1 MNKTIV
7 ITGGSKGIG
16 KSIALKFAQENFDI
30 YTCSRNQ
37 DDLLK
42 LKNELNSLNQ
52 NITLYTLNCDLSTKD
67 GCNGFINFINDN
79 TKKIDILVNNVGT
92 FIPGKLIEED
102 DSALEKM
109 IDINLY
115 SNYWITKGLIKLMT
129 NYREGHIFN
138 ICSIASKVAYANGGS
153 YCISK
158 FALYGMSQCL
168 REELKDFDVKV
179 TAVLP
184 GAVRTGSWD
193 GTTLPDERFIIPD
206 DVSNSIFSAYDTS
219 KGATIEEI
227 IIRPQLGDI

>member
-206 DVSNSIFSAYDTS
+206 DVSNSIFSAYNTS

>member
-67 GCNGFINFINDN
+67 GCNSFINFINDN

-206 DVSNSIFSAYDTS
+206 DVSNSIFSAYNTS